1 MSFDLFYNTNL
12 SLTKLIVTS
21 ILLSIVLILSGVV
34 YMKIRKGGKP
44 PKDPRAVY
52 GCSECGEYFTSPEI
66 LSSHCV
72 EIHKI
77 TLSGEDCKKLQY
89 DVTPIKYKEMLD
101 HELEHEKE
109 QDKISCENSER
120 AGAKLSNDLASDPG
134 QIMKCTDLDNPDAV
148 FKKLSDLLESS
159 DTSKP
164 LPGIFKINIE
174 GAQIKLI
181 VALNLQNTPEN
192 MSAISEFNSMIS

>member
-1 MSFDLFYNTNL
+1 MIILDTFLKILIPICIILFVV
-12 SLTKLIVTS
+12 S
-21 ILLSIVLILSGVV
+21 ILSGVV

-72 EIHKI
+72 EIHNI
-77 TLSGEDCKKLQY
+77 TLSKKDCKKLQY
-89 DVTPIKYKEMLD
+89 DVTPIKYKEMLN
-101 HELEHEKE
+101 HELDIKKE
-109 QDKISCENSER
+109 QDKISLENSER
-120 AGAKLSNDLASDPG
+120 AGAKLSNDLASDPED
-134 QIMKCTDLDNPDAV
+134 IMKCTDFDNPDAV

-174 GAQIKLI
+174 GSQIKLI

-192 MSAISEFNSMIS
+192 MSAISQFNSMIS

>member
-1 MSFDLFYNTNL
+1 MILDPFLKIPITIYLFSF
-12 SLTKLIVTS
+12 V
-21 ILLSIVLILSGVV
+21 VCILSGVV
-34 YMKIRKGGKP
+34 FMKLRKGGKP
-44 PKDPRAVY
+44 PKDPHTVY

-159 DTSKP
+159 GTSKP